1 MPAILSRYEDVVMQ
15 GYQTGYHTGYQH
27 GINDASV
34 LTGEDIKLISEL
46 EYKLLNE
53 EDNEGQTLEEVYRK
67 VADAFNK
74 ERTER
79 LMKKARNG
87 KK

>member
-1 MPAILSRYEDVVMQ
+1 MGRILQDYERIVAQ
-15 GYQTGYHTGYQH
+15 EYQTGYHTGYQH

-34 LTGEDIKLISEL
+34 LTWEDVKRISEL

-53 EDNEGQTLEEVYRK
+53 EENDGQTLEEVYRK
-67 VADAFNK
+67 VADRFNK

-79 LMKKARNG
+79 LMKKTRNG